1 MPTCVL
7 GVGMEIYCPLTWPGP
22 AAVLPDTPQQPLCG
36 LWSNVRSSP
45 IGHNGVSQFKDA
57 ISAAGTSGTEG
68 TLMRSEQRQEQQV
81 LNALA
86 MCVCG
91 GGGGCTVAKCLRGRQ
106 SPGTQSLRTDLAALN
121 FNQQPCVFLPEQRV
135 CSLPAR
141 LPADRP

>member
-91 GGGGCTVAKCLRGRQ
+91 GGGGVPGGEMPTGPAITRHAVAADGFGR
-106 SPGTQSLRTDLAALN
+106 TQLQPAAL
-121 FNQQPCVFLPEQRV
+121 CVSTRAACVLTACKV
-135 CSLPAR
+135 AC
-141 LPADRP
+141 